1 MIILSLV
8 LLHLIAYIVKL
19 LNISSISFHR
29 SKNQYIS
36 RLSFINS
43 SLLQVLIESLFPFI
57 YKSELVTS

>member
-43 SLLQVLIESLFPFI
+43 SLLQVLIESLFSFI